1 MNILVLNCGSSSI
14 KFQLINMDDESV
26 VAKGQIERIGATD
39 AILKYKPVMDGK
51 KNITEIRTIQDHNEA
66 ISLVINTLLDKK
78 NGVIQDKSDIDGI
91 GHRIVHGGE
100 EFIES
105 VLITEEVK
113 EGVKR
118 CIQFAPLHNP
128 HNLKG
133 IEVCEEQLPG
143 IPQVGVF
150 DTAFHH
156 TLPPKAHI
164 YAIPLEFYHY
174 DRIRRYGFHGTSHA
188 YVARMAAK
196 YVNRPI
202 EELKI
207 ITCHLG
213 NGSSITAVDGGK
225 SVETS
230 MGFTPLEGLVMGTRS
245 GDIDPALIIHLAR
258 LKNLPLPQVDALL
271 NKKSGM
277 YGLTEGKSD
286 FRDIEDEAMAG
297 NEKFIQA
304 LDIFCH
310 RLKKYIGAYAAILDG
325 LDILVFTA
333 GIGERSSYCRNIIL
347 SGMGYLGISFDPEK
361 NERNEYDIGT
371 GPTKVLVIPTN
382 EELAIAQDAK
392 KILESLPVTI

>member
-14 KFQLINMDDESV
+14 KFQLINMDDESI
-26 VAKGQIERIGATD
+26 VAKGQIERIGAKD
-39 AILKYKPVMDGK
+39 AIFKYKSAVAGK
-51 KNITEIRTIQDHNEA
+51 QNINEIREIQDHTEA
-66 ISLVINTLLDKK
+66 ISLVINTLLHKK
-78 NGVIQDKSDIDGI
+78 NGVIKEKSDIAGI

-100 EFIES
+100 EFVKS
-105 VLITEEVK
+105 VLITQKVK
-113 EGVKR
+113 EGVKH

-133 IEVCEEQLPG
+133 IEVCENQLPG
-143 IPQVGVF
+143 VAQVGVF

-156 TLPPKAHI
+156 TLPPKAHV
-164 YAIPLEFYHY
+164 YAIPLEFYKF

-188 YVARMAAK
+188 YVAKMAAK

-213 NGSSITAVDGGK
+213 NGSSITAIDGGK

-245 GDIDPALIIHLAR
+245 GDIDPALIVHLAR
-258 LKNLPLPQVDALL
+258 LKNLPLSQVDNLL

-277 YGLTEGKSD
+277 YGLTEGKND

-297 NEKFIQA
+297 NEKYILA

-310 RLKKYIGAYAAILDG
+310 RLKKYIGAYSAILGG

-333 GIGERSSYCRNIIL
+333 GIGEKSAYCRNIIL
-347 SGMGYLGISFDPEK
+347 NGLEYLGINFDHEK
-361 NERNEYDIGT
+361 NERNECDIST
-371 GPTKVLVIPTN
+371 GPTKVLIIPTN
-382 EELAIAQDAK
+382 EELAIAQDTK
-392 KILESLPVTI
+392 KILQSLK

>member
-39 AILKYKPVMDGK
+39 AILKYKPGMVGK
-51 KNITEIRTIQDHNEA
+51 KNVTEICEIQDHDKA

-100 EFIES
+100 EFVKS
-105 VLITEEVK
+105 VLITKEVK

-118 CIQFAPLHNP
+118 CIQYAPLHNP

-143 IPQVGVF
+143 LPQIGVF

-164 YAIPLEFYHY
+164 YAIPLEFYKH

-188 YVARMAAK
+188 YVSKTAAE

-213 NGSSITAVDGGK
+213 NGSSITAIDGGQ

-277 YGLTEGKSD
+277 FGLTEGKND

-297 NEKFIQA
+297 NKKYILA
-304 LDIFCH
+304 LNIFCH
-310 RLKKYIGAYAAILDG
+310 RLKKYIGAYTAILGG

-333 GIGERSSYCRNIIL
+333 GIGEKSAYCRNIVL
-347 SGMGYLGISFDPEK
+347 SGMDYLGISFDHEK
-361 NERNEYDIGT
+361 NERNEFDIGT
-371 GPTKVLVIPTN
+371 GPTKILVIPTN
-382 EELAIAQDAK
+382 EELAIAKDAK
-392 KILESLPVTI
+392 KILEPLQVTI